1 MCHSHGIDTENSI
14 CTGMECDAILIVID
28 SDCCKALE
36 IIDEILVRD
45 IKSSILPFTATLTN
59 DILTQMK
66 QRNCRLMLYRGM
78 DNDNLC
84 KCIKKII
91 YWGQLTSC

>member
-1 MCHSHGIDTENSI
+1 MSL
-14 CTGMECDAILIVID
+14 ILKIPYAWVWNTMH
-28 SDCCKALE
+28 SDCCKTLE
-36 IIDEILVRD
+36 IIDERFVRD

-78 DNDNLC
+78 DIDNLC
-84 KCIKKII
+84 ECIKKIV
-91 YWGQLTSC
+91 YCRQLTSC